1 MKGNGSGKGE
11 GSEEDIT
18 QKEERLKQE
27 KKVTNSI
34 EL

>member
-1 MKGNGSGKGE
+1 MKGSGSGKGE

-18 QKEERLKQE
+18 QKEERLKEE
-27 KKVTNSI
+27 KMVKSII